1 MLLAYKTR
9 TEIFSN
15 NEQKYTVF
23 RISQTPDAAPVKH
36 GGGGGDNLGFKKN
49 VLVIMQ
55 SGISN
60 VGPATGE

>member
-23 RISQTPDAAPVKH
+23 CISQTPDAAPVKH
-36 GGGGGDNLGFKKN
+36 GGGVIIWAFKKN